1 MITDRRRRR
10 LRRAAVLVAIP
21 PGMITDRYGRA
32 TRPAV
37 GEHVA
42 IPPGMIT
49 DLRRELPRLHDDP
62 VAIPPGMITDSRT
75 PATLPRPSGCD
86 PSTDDHRPED
96 PAVQPDTRPPRC
108 ARPPERNTAQD
119 RQVPLDC
126 I

>member
-62 VAIPPGMITDSRT
+62 GAIPPGRITDART
-75 PATLPRPSGCD
+75 AARWRRTAGCGAPRG
-86 PSTDDHRPED
+86 DHEQGETTGEPGDRGERD
-96 PAVQPDTRPPRC
+96 AVLR
-108 ARPPERNTAQD
+108 E
-119 RQVPLDC
+119 
-126 I
+126 

>member
-62 VAIPPGMITDSRT
+62 VAIPPGMITDSRL
-75 PATLPRPSGCD
+75 PATCQRHSDYGPPR
-86 PSTDDHRPED
+86 DDHRPPTPPPL
-96 PAVQPDTRPPRC
+96 PAPPAKRLTTQPQTPTDELRLPP
-108 ARPPERNTAQD
+108 PT
-119 RQVPLDC
+119 
-126 I
+126 

>member
-49 DLRRELPRLHDDP
+49 DLRRDLPRLPDDP
-62 VAIPPGMITDSRT
+62 VAIPPGIITDST
-75 PATLPRPSGCD
+75 MPASLRATSASPPPPHDPLP
-86 PSTDDHRPED
+86 
-96 PAVQPDTRPPRC
+96 
-108 ARPPERNTAQD
+108 ARPTRHP
-119 RQVPLDC
+119 P
-126 I
+126 

>member
-62 VAIPPGMITDSRT
+62 VPIPPGMITDARMAARLRRT
-75 PATLPRPSGCD
+75 AGGDSSTRENRPGDRRGQPGNGGEHCAI
-86 PSTDDHRPED
+86 PEES
-96 PAVQPDTRPPRC
+96 VR
-108 ARPPERNTAQD
+108 TAHGQE
-119 RQVPLDC
+119 
-126 I
+126 

>member
-49 DLRRELPRLHDDP
+49 DRRRGLPRTQDDP
-62 VAIPPGMITDSRT
+62 GAVPPGKITD
-75 PATLPRPSGCD
+75 PATAAILRKTTGCGRARGDQRPGDPRS
-86 PSTDDHRPED
+86 
-96 PAVQPDTRPPRC
+96 PP
-108 ARPPERNTAQD
+108 Q
-119 RQVPLDC
+119 
-126 I
+126 